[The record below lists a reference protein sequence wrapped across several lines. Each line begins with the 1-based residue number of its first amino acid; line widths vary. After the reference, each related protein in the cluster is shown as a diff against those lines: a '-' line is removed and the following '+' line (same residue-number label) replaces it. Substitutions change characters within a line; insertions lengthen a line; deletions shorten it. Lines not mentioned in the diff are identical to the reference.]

1 MAPELKKFS
10 TSLLSNP
17 LIMVKSWSNLQVL
30 VDLHIF
36 GYYSMTIIQKRTE
49 LILRELASKK
59 VTTGKE
65 LNKAWRE
72 EPNFLLSAFLSWLP
86 EALHP
91 DARAIWP
98 PTITTNS

>member
-30 VDLHIF
+30 HIF
-36 GYYSMTIIQKRTE
+36 GYFSMTIVQKRTE

-98 PTITTNS
+98 PTISTSS